1 MSNTRH
7 AEPGMTM
14 RQNKYCS
21 SPEFGRGLLA
31 NLVSKRC
38 RASAGHEERYILQ
51 SLQWFSHQ
59 DGGLHKVAQSLIA
72 MNPGCLMTPSMAR
85 IGCRKGQ
92 VYGGSQ
98 VLEIRSDLPYCYE
111 SSFRL
116 SGENESVFSEKTP
129 SPRYP
134 VQYPA
139 EKFVDACRESAIAS
153 LAEYLE
159 DACLNPCVNIMNADT
174 PWYFRGLPDAIRR
187 YIASR
192 TAARRSEIVMTE
204 LSKAV
209 FKTLN
214 YGLESRCMVVIEG
227 LARTGK
233 TFSAEAWCAMNPG
246 RARYVQVPSTG
257 DDIGFFRAISEGLGS
272 SSGSCMKA
280 TQMREKIEDALH
292 PGDIMVV
299 FDEAHYL
306 LPQRNLRYA
315 IPNRLNWVMT
325 GLVNRGVPVALV
337 TTPQFAHSQ
346 NSIEQKTGWAAE
358 QFIGRIGHWERLPDR
373 LTESDLEAVARHLLP
388 NGDKLSIETL
398 VAYAQ
403 GSAKYMAGIET
414 AARRARY
421 LAHEA
426 GRDQVIFSDVKEA
439 IQGGVIPSD
448 TALAKAFGVEPKN
461 RRNRAVSITP
471 VIPPEK
477 GFSIP
482 VHGRFTVPE
491 TTVHENDRSHSRNL
505 MPQTRSQR
513 VKAPEL
519 VPA

>member
-7 AEPGMTM
+7 AEPGTSM
-14 RQNKYCS
+14 RQNKFCS
-21 SPEFGRGLLA
+21 SPEFERGLLA

-38 RASAGHEERYILQ
+38 RVATSQEERYLLQ
-51 SLQWFSHQ
+51 SLQWLSHQ
-59 DGGLHKVAQSLIA
+59 DGGLAKVAQSLISS
-72 MNPGCLMTPSMAR
+72 NPGCLMSPSMEKH
-85 IGCRKGQ
+85 GCRKGQ
-92 VYGGSQ
+92 VYTGNQ
-98 VLEIRSDLPYCYE
+98 VQEIRNDLPYCYA
-111 SSFRL
+111 SDYRL
-116 SGENESVFSEKTP
+116 RGENESDFSESRP
-129 SPRYP
+129 ALQFPA
-134 VQYPA
+134 QYPS
-139 EKFVDACRESAIAS
+139 EKFVDACRESAAGS
-153 LAEYLE
+153 LASYLE
-159 DACLNPCVNIMNADT
+159 EVCLNPSVSIMDSAS
-174 PWYFRGLPDAIRR
+174 PWYFRGLPGALRR
-187 YIASR
+187 YIESHNAV
-192 TAARRSEIVMTE
+192 RRSGIVMTE
-204 LSKAV
+204 LSKAL
-209 FKTLN
+209 FSTLN
-214 YGLESRCMVVIEG
+214 YGLESRCMVVVEG

-272 SSGSCMKA
+272 SAGSCMKA

-337 TTPQFAHSQ
+337 TTPQFANSQ
-346 NSIEQKTGWAAE
+346 NAIEQKTGWAAE

-373 LTESDLEAVARHLLP
+373 LSESDLEAVARHLLP
-388 NGDKLSIETL
+388 NGDKRSIEAL

-403 GSAKYMAGIET
+403 GSAKYLAGIET

-421 LAHEA
+421 LAHES
-426 GRDQVIFSDVKEA
+426 GRDQVTFPDVKEA

-448 TALAKAFGVEPKN
+448 TALAKAFRGDTKN
-461 RRNRAVSITP
+461 RRHQAMSMTP
-471 VIPPEK
+471 VIPAEK
-477 GFSIP
+477 GFSMPMQERCI
-482 VHGRFTVPE
+482 VPE
-491 TTVHENDRSHSRNL
+491 TTVLRGNRAMSGNIIPELRA
-505 MPQTRSQR
+505 QK
-513 VKAPEL
+513 VKVPEL